1 MDKSS
6 RRKSIFR
13 RLFVKVTIIVLLLNL
28 ILAIITIKDA
38 VNIQQANEK
47 ALRDK
52 IRNEIIGISEFQ
64 VSALKTF
71 EKSFYDIQKN
81 ALEKITNEKSDNLK
95 SANLN
100 SKLKSLGLDSIFHDL
115 YIIEDNIVVNTTYT
129 PDWGLDFSAFGDD
142 KINHLNR
149 ILKSKAYF
157 AERFQFES
165 STKRLKSYS
174 YQATK
179 DGKLLIEI
187 GSYSEVAD
195 KIMEMFI
202 NRLKQI
208 TAENENIVSVNYWF
222 GNVDYQFPLIDEPLN
237 RYIPDSLVVNAFLKK
252 GDQTCVFNIKDQK
265 LDAEY
270 MYIEQDPSTRL
281 PDFALSIITD
291 ITNKNAPVLK
301 IVKRQALFA
310 FSFLILIIGAIFL
323 TISSLKKHDK

>member
-6 RRKSIFR
+6 KRKSIYR
-13 RLFVKVTIIVLLLNL
+13 RLFIKVTAIVLLLNV
-28 ILAIITIKDA
+28 ILAIITIQDTINVQKE
-38 VNIQQANEK
+38 NEK
-47 ALRDK
+47 ELREK

-71 EKSFYDIQKN
+71 EKSFYDVQKD
-81 ALEKITNEKSDNLK
+81 ALEKLTSKSIKDLR

-100 SKLKSLGLDSIFHDL
+100 KQLKALGLDSAFHDL

-149 ILKSKAYF
+149 ILKSKAFF

-165 STKRLKSYS
+165 STKTLKSYS
-174 YQATK
+174 YKASNN
-179 DGKLLIEI
+179 GSYLIEI
-187 GSYSEVAD
+187 GSYSEVAN

-222 GNVDYQFPLIDEPLN
+222 GNPDYQFALIDEPIN
-237 RYIPDSLVVNAFLKK
+237 RYIPDSLRSNAFIKK
-252 GDQTCVFNIKDQK
+252 ADQEAQFNIGKQK
-265 LDAEY
+265 LNAEF
-270 MYIEQDPSTRL
+270 MYIEQDPTTRL

-291 ITNKNAPVLK
+291 LTNKNDPVFK
-301 IVKRQALFA
+301 IIKRQALFA
-310 FSFLILIIGAIFL
+310 LSFLVLLIGAIF
-323 TISSLKKHDK
+323 IAIRSLKKHQ

>member
-1 MDKSS
+1 MDKSLK
-6 RRKSIFR
+6 RKSIY
-13 RLFVKVTIIVLLLNL
+13 RLLFIKVTAIVLLLNVV
-28 ILAIITIKDA
+28 LAIITIQDTINVQKE
-38 VNIQQANEK
+38 NEK
-47 ALRDK
+47 ELREK

-81 ALEKITNEKSDNLK
+81 ALEQLTSKSKIDLR

-100 SKLKSLGLDSIFHDL
+100 NQLQSLGLDSAFHDL
-115 YIIEDNIVVNTTYT
+115 YIIEDNRVVNTTYT
-129 PDWGLDFSAFGDD
+129 PDWGLDFSVFGDE

-149 ILKSKAYF
+149 ILKSKAFF

-174 YQATK
+174 YKASN
-179 DGKLLIEI
+179 DGSFLIEI

-208 TAENENIVSVNYWF
+208 TAENENILAVNYWF
-222 GNVDYQFPLIDEPLN
+222 GNTDYQFPLIDEPLN
-237 RYIPDSLVVNAFLKK
+237 RYIPDSLIVNAFTEKA
-252 GDQTCVFNIKDQK
+252 DQKADFSIRDQK
-265 LDAEY
+265 LNAEF

-291 ITNKNAPVLK
+291 VTNKNEPV
-301 IVKRQALFA
+301 IRIIKRQTLFA
-310 FSFLILIIGAIFL
+310 ISFLVLIIGAVFL
-323 TISSLKKHDK
+323 TIRSLKKHQ

>member
-13 RLFVKVTIIVLLLNL
+13 LLFVKVTIIVLLLNL

-38 VNIQQANEK
+38 VNIQQENEK
-47 ALRDK
+47 ELRHK

-71 EKSFYDIQKN
+71 EKSFYDIQKE
-81 ALEKITNEKSDNLK
+81 ALDKITKENSENLK

-100 SKLKSLGLDSIFHDL
+100 AKLKSLGLDSIFHDL
-115 YIIEDNIVVNTTYT
+115 YIIEDNRVVNTTYT
-129 PDWGLDFSAFGDD
+129 TDWGLDFSAFGEE
-142 KINHLNR
+142 KTNHLNR

-179 DGKLLIEI
+179 DGEILIEI

-222 GNVDYQFPLIDEPLN
+222 GNIDYQFPLIDEPLN
-237 RYIPDSLVVNAFLKK
+237 RYIPDSLLVNAFREKE
-252 GDQTCVFNIKDQK
+252 DQNGIFNIREQN
-265 LDAEY
+265 LDAEF
-270 MYIEQDPSTRL
+270 MYVEQDPTTRL

-310 FSFLILIIGAIFL
+310 FSFLILIIGAIFI